1 MRRQLNLDIRAQRQL
16 MHRNTRPNRLR
27 ILAENLRIYLVHSGE
42 ILHVGQKDVD
52 FDDVVDGWAGGGQD
66 GGEVREGLFL
76 FFVC

>member
-52 FDDVVDGWAGGGQD
+52 FDDVVDG
-66 GGEVREGLFL
+66 
-76 FFVC
+76 